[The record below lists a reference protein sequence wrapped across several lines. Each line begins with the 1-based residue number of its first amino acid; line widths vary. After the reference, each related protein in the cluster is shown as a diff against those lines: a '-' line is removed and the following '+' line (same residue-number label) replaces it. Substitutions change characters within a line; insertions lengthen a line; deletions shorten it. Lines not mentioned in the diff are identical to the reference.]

1 MTIQY
6 QSSVLFV
13 RDIQASR
20 RFYEDVLGQEVLMD
34 HGPNVAYKSGFAI
47 WQVDHAFQMIFE
59 HAPHEAGPLGRQNYE
74 LYFEAVDLDTVGARL
89 SNAGVEMV
97 HPVREHPWGQ
107 RVLRVYDP
115 DGHIVEIGEPMPAVI
130 SRFLAHGLTPEAVAQ
145 RTSMPLPIVQQI
157 AAQKGAPT

>member
-20 RFYEDVLGQEVLMD
+20 RFYEDALGQKVLMD
-34 HGPNVAYKSGFAI
+34 HGPNVVYKGGFAI

-59 HAPHEAGPLGRQNYE
+59 HAPDGTEPLGRQNFE
-74 LYFEAVDLDTVGARL
+74 LYFEAVDLDAVGTRL

-97 HPVREHPWGQ
+97 HPVREHPWAQ
-107 RVLRVYDP
+107 RALRVYDP
-115 DGHIVEIGEPMPAVI
+115 DGHIVEIGEPMSAVI
-130 SRFLAHGLTPEAVAQ
+130 PRFLAQGLTPEAVAE

-157 AAQKGAPT
+157 AAQKGAPA